1 MDKDISSLEKDVPF
15 EKSEWPVLR
24 IGWILMGLFLVAGIF
39 GIFGSG
45 LYSEKVEGDR
55 TFSVRYERYLRYSM
69 HSEIHINTSR
79 LGADSSIWINAD
91 YLNKIMITEI
101 SPEPE
106 SFDQVDGRMKM
117 QFSSRLP
124 SHITLHVE
132 PVKTGN
138 QSLTISVNGK
148 KKTIHQY
155 IYF

>member
-24 IGWILMGLFLVAGIF
+24 IGWILMGVFLGAGVF

-45 LYSEKVEGDR
+45 IFSERVAEDG
-55 TFSVRYERYLRYSM
+55 TLSVTYERYLRYSM
-69 HSEIHINTSR
+69 HSEIQIKTSK

-91 YLNKIMITEI
+91 YLNKIMITRI
-101 SPEPE
+101 SPEPD
-106 SFDQVDGRMKM
+106 SFDQVDGRMRI
-117 QFSSRLP
+117 QFSSQNP
-124 SHITLHVE
+124 SDITLHIE
-132 PVKTGN
+132 AVKTGDQN
-138 QSLTISVNGK
+138 MTINVNGK